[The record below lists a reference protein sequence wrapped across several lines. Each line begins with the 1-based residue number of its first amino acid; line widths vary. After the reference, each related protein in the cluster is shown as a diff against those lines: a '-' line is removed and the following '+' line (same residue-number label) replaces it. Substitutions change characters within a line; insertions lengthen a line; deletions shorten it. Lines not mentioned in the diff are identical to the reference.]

1 MTNSTLLER
10 YQEKLLADCETEARL
25 CRAKARQT
33 RQLITELQG
42 TMDRLDHYYLNIE
55 ATEHTEHSI
64 DADAGIQAC

>member
-10 YQEKLLADCETEARL
+10 YQEKLLADCETEKRL

-33 RQLITELQG
+33 RQLIAELQE

-55 ATEHTEHSI
+55 HTEHSI
-64 DADAGIQAC
+64 DADAGIRAC